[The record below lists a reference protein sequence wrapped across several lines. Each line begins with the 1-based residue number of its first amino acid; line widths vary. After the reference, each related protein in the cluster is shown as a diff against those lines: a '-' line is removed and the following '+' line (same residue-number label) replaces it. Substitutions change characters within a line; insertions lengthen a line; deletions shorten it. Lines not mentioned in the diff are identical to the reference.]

1 MGGGAEAHALII
13 RFCRSDGL
21 VLEVEVLQRVDGL
34 VGVSPAA
41 GGVVEAL
48 VGEEVLIGGVEGG
61 LTVFVHF
68 VAVDLNR
75 GAGICGVIHQ
85 AIEGGIENV
94 LYALIPENCVY

>member
-1 MGGGAEAHALII
+1 MI
-13 RFCRSDGL
+13 RFWRRVGL
-21 VLEVEVLQRVDGL
+21 PSEVEVLQGLDGV
-34 VGVSPAA
+34 VGVTPAA

-75 GAGICGVIHQ
+75 GAGICGVIRQ

-94 LYALIPENCVY
+94 FMP